1 MAMDEAA
8 LERFLTEGA
17 KIAVLSTVDRRGH
30 PRSAPVWYEWRDGAL
45 LILTGRD
52 SLKWRNLLRAPRAAV
67 CIDEREPPYA
77 AAILD
82 GPVEEVG
89 ADEQPVYEFALR
101 LAERYYGDAEAAR
114 AFAEPMRGGSPGSVV
129 FRLRPQRVVSW
140 RGAEEA

>member
-1 MAMDEAA
+1 MAEIQR
-8 LERFLTEGA
+8 LQE
-17 KIAVLSTVDRRGH
+17 
-30 PRSAPVWYEWRDGAL
+30 
-45 LILTGRD
+45 
-52 SLKWRNLLRAPRAAV
+52 
-67 CIDEREPPYA
+67 PYA

>member
-67 CIDEREPPYA
+67 CIDEREPP
-77 AAILD
+77 
-82 GPVEEVG
+82 
-89 ADEQPVYEFALR
+89 
-101 LAERYYGDAEAAR
+101 
-114 AFAEPMRGGSPGSVV
+114 
-129 FRLRPQRVVSW
+129 
-140 RGAEEA
+140 